1 CIYVFI
7 CCCIAYCVCN
17 KHSVIHEKLN
27 LVHTDLKLENILLM
41 DDSYSIISDSRHGRK
56 YRVPNQTTIR
66 LIDFGGATYEKIDE
80 ATQKRL
86 LRFETINTRQ
96 YRAPEVILGIGWD
109 RSSDL
114 WSIGCILSE
123 LYTGDLLFAT
133 HENIEHLAMMEKV
146 LECKI
151 SKHLVKKV
159 LSSSSTFQCS
169 NHRRHSSV
177 SPSCKSNASLQHR
190 KQNLKRSMS
199 PHVSKEE
206 VVDDA
211 FFDKD
216 KLCLRWPEVASSKGS
231 VKHVQERITLKVI
244 FISLFIANNMKIIN
258 TTHHFYLFFYMFL
271 VLLFVTPTQK
281 LISTRL
287 LYELITQCLQI
298 DREQRITAKEALKH
312 PFFKEK
318 SF

>member
-1 CIYVFI
+1 
-7 CCCIAYCVCN
+7 
-17 KHSVIHEKLN
+17 
-27 LVHTDLKLENILLM
+27 M
-41 DDSYSIISDSRHGRK
+41 DG
-56 YRVPNQTTIR
+56 
-66 LIDFGGATYEKIDE
+66 

-151 SKHLVKKV
+151 PKHLIKKV
-159 LSSSSTFQCS
+159 LSSSFTFQCS
-169 NHRRHSSV
+169 NHHRHSSV
-177 SPSCKSNASLQHR
+177 SPCKSNASSQHH

-206 VVDDA
+206 IVDDT

-216 KLCLRWPEVASSKGS
+216 KLCLRWPEVASSKDS
-231 VKHVQERITLKVI
+231 VKHVQERTTLK
-244 FISLFIANNMKIIN
+244 
-258 TTHHFYLFFYMFL
+258 
-271 VLLFVTPTQK
+271 
-281 LISTRL
+281 
-287 LYELITQCLQI
+287 
-298 DREQRITAKEALKH
+298 
-312 PFFKEK
+312 
-318 SF
+318 